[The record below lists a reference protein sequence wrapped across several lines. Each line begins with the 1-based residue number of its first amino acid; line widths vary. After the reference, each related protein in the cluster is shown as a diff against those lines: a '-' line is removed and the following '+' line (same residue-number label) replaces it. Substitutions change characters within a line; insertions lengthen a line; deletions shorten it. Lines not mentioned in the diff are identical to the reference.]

1 MAKRYVV
8 ELTEDE
14 RAQLQAVGKK
24 GKVVA
29 RRLRRAQ
36 LLLLAADGYT
46 DTEIA
51 AAVQGGVS
59 TGERIRKRFVAGG
72 VEWALTERPRPG
84 GTPKL
89 QGKDEAFLIATACST
104 PPSGRTRRTLQL
116 LADRL
121 VAGGVVETIA
131 DETIRRTL
139 KKRDQ
144 ALVKATVGY
153 PDRQRAICLAHG
165 GRPGSP
171 CSTL

>member
-8 ELTEDE
+8 ELTEEE
-14 RAQLQAVGKK
+14 RAQLQAVGKQ

-29 RRLRRAQ
+29 RRLRRAH

-51 AAVQGGVS
+51 AALHVGVS
-59 TGERIRKRFVAGG
+59 TVERIRKRFVEGG
-72 VEWALTERPRPG
+72 IEWALTERPRPG
-84 GTPKL
+84 GKPKL

-104 PPSGRTRRTLQL
+104 PPSGRTRWTLQL

-121 VAGGVVETIA
+121 VEVGVVEMIS

-139 KKRDQ
+139 KK
-144 ALVKATVGY
+144 T
-153 PDRQRAICLAHG
+153 
-165 GRPGSP
+165 RPSP
-171 CSTL
+171 G

>member
-104 PPSGRTRRTLQL
+104 PPSGRTRWTLQL

-121 VAGGVVETIA
+121 VASGVVETIA

-165 GRPGSP
+165 GRPGSL

>member
-8 ELTEDE
+8 ELTEEE
-14 RAQLQAVGKK
+14 RDQLQVVGKK

-51 AAVQGGVS
+51 AALHVGVS
-59 TGERIRKRFVAGG
+59 TVERIRKRCVEGG
-72 VEWALTERPRPG
+72 IEWALTERPRPG

-104 PPSGRTRRTLQL
+104 PPSGRTRWTLQL

-121 VAGGVVETIA
+121 VEVGVVEMIS

-139 KKRDQ
+139 KK
-144 ALVKATVGY
+144 T
-153 PDRQRAICLAHG
+153 
-165 GRPGSP
+165 RPSP
-171 CSTL
+171 G

>member
-14 RAQLQAVGKK
+14 RTQLQTIGKK

-36 LLLLAADGYT
+36 LLLLAAEDYT
-46 DTEIA
+46 DTDIA
-51 AAVQGGVS
+51 AAVQVGVS
-59 TGERIRKRFVAGG
+59 TVERIRKRFVEGG
-72 VEWALTERPRPG
+72 IEWALTECPRPG

-89 QGKDEAFLIATACST
+89 QGKDEAFLIATACSM
-104 PPSGRTRRTLQL
+104 PPHWTLQL

-121 VAGGVVETIA
+121 VEVGVVETIS

-139 KKRDQ
+139 KKTRSS
-144 ALVKATVGY
+144 LG
-153 PDRQRAICLAHG
+153 
-165 GRPGSP
+165 
-171 CSTL
+171 